1 MARTWQ
7 LAQHTQTVSVS
18 RLSLPVAVVL
28 CFLALAA
35 VPAASTSAWSV
46 AAETPPQPVAFS
58 LDRSDV
64 KTGAQVTGV
73 VTTAAEDEERVV
85 RVERAMPEGWV
96 LVRNAA
102 LPAAATEVRVPMPTG
117 YYSQYSYRV
126 STTSKHTTVTSPEQ
140 TLSVRPSYV
149 PAGRPSHVATPVG
162 EQRWDPCAG
171 PIRYVVNSAQAWP
184 RALAE
189 TRVALRRITQATGLR
204 FVPVGSTRMVPKGQP
219 TQRLPHEADL
229 VIAWL
234 RPNQTPL
241 LTRGTVGQARYFTDA
256 EGRITSAQVAFNRN
270 GHAGLKPGFG
280 AAPRRGTLLMHELTH
295 AMGLGHVNKR
305 SQVMYPNVAAVASR
319 FGAGDLAGLARV
331 GAQQGCQ
338 FTA

>member
-1 MARTWQ
+1 MSA
-7 LAQHTQTVSVS
+7 S

-28 CFLALAA
+28 CLLTLAT
-35 VPAASTSAWSV
+35 VPAAATSAWS
-46 AAETPPQPVAFS
+46 APAGAPHQPVEFS
-58 LDRSDV
+58 LDRSHV
-64 KTGAQVTGV
+64 KTGTKVTGI

-117 YYSQYSYRV
+117 YYSRYSYRV
-126 STTSKHTTVTSPEQ
+126 STTSKRATVTSLQ
-140 TLSVRPSYV
+140 RLLSVRPSYV
-149 PAGRPSHVATPVG
+149 PAGRPSHVGTPVG
-162 EQRWDPCAG
+162 DQRWDPCAG

-189 TRVALRRITQATGLR
+189 TRIALRRITQATGLR
-204 FVPVGSTRMVPKGQP
+204 FVPVGSTRMVPKGRP
-219 TQRLPHEADL
+219 TQRLPNRADL
-229 VIAWL
+229 VIAWV

-256 EGRITSAQVAFNRN
+256 VGRITGAQVAFHRN

-280 AAPRRGTLLMHELTH
+280 AAPRRGTLLMHELSH
-295 AMGLGHVNKR
+295 AVGLGHVNKR
-305 SQVMYPNVAAVASR
+305 SQVMYPNVAAVASK

-331 GAQQGCQ
+331 GAQRGCQ